1 MKRFKDFN
9 RLYEFEE
16 TPKVPSAEVSSFM
29 DKLYDRI
36 KKELMPE
43 IPEQFK
49 ADYIRG
55 KEITIHTGN
64 KNDLSVGAKVENEK
78 MTVYSK
84 PVDKPAFEINY
95 NFSTSDADNI
105 INTWKK
111 EFERSETNGLS
122 SKSTVRKPIERD
134 MKSFREDDDEEDI
147 DTPILGKPPKKKR
160 SIKINLIKQILEDAY
175 IMDEIELNVTV
186 EELIRRML
194 IAGRK
199 K

>member
-1 MKRFKDFN
+1 MKRFKEFN

-29 DKLYDRI
+29 DKLYDRL
-36 KKELMPE
+36 KSELMPE

-49 ADYIRG
+49 IDYKRG
-55 KEITIHTGN
+55 REITINTGN

-78 MTVYSK
+78 MIVYAK
-84 PVDKPAFEINY
+84 PAGEPAFEINY
-95 NFSTSDADNI
+95 NFSASDANNI
-105 INTWKK
+105 INTLRR
-111 EFERSETNGLS
+111 EFERSETGGIS
-122 SKSTVRKPIERD
+122 SKSSTRKPIERD
-134 MKSFREDDDEEDI
+134 MKSFRDDDEEDI

-194 IAGRK
+194 VAGRK